1 MKRAAIKAAQRLN
14 DYQGKRMYRVPVRVD
29 FNDSRRCATVAV
41 LHLEV
46 VARSAAAAANYMRD
60 RYADRPETEVTA
72 WGPKGGK
79 AYRYIGYESAI
90 WAAMMAPKG
99 PEQGELL

>member
-1 MKRAAIKAAQRLN
+1 MKTAQRLN
-14 DYQGKRMYRVPVRVD
+14 DYLGKRMYRVPVRVD

-46 VARSAAAAANYMRD
+46 IASSAAAAANWVRAQ
-60 RYADRPETEVTA
+60 YATRPETEVTA

-90 WAAMMAPKG
+90 WAAMCELNG
-99 PEQGELL
+99 PVQEALL